1 MTTRAPRDEPPA
13 PATTT
18 QLMPIDTPDKP
29 AAAHDRDALLAR
41 LALQQAPIATMVL
54 DGEHRVTAWNDAC
67 AA

>member
-1 MTTRAPRDEPPA
+1 
-13 PATTT
+13 
-18 QLMPIDTPDKP
+18 MPIDTPDKP